1 MSYFSLSKFQT
12 EVRTR
17 GVAKQNRFEVFI
29 NTPAK
34 ILENARFRNINL
46 VSLFCESASLPPIG
60 IGVKQQR
67 IYGPAYQ
74 RPSTIDYGGDGMAMT
89 FLMDQQMDIKAFFD
103 CWMAIVINPV
113 NYNVNYQ
120 SDYVTD
126 IGIYQLNEKNETTYS
141 ILLTDAFPKSYNLL
155 EVNNSSQN
163 SLHKLSVNFVYRKA
177 IPNHAGGL
185 NDKLYPY
192 DTIRNGSMIDTE
204 ATPAESATGNFN
216 RLTKQAF

>member
-29 NTPAK
+29 NPPSK
-34 ILENARFRNINL
+34 ILENARFRDINL

-74 RPSTIDYGGDGMAMT
+74 RPSTLDYGGDGMAMT

-103 CWMAIVINPV
+103 CWMAIIINPI

-120 SDYVTD
+120 SDYVSD
-126 IGIYQLNEKNETTYS
+126 IGIYQLNERNETTYS
-141 ILLTDAFPKSYNLL
+141 VLLTDAFPKSYNLL
-155 EVNNSSQN
+155 DVNNSSQN
-163 SLHKLSVNFVYRKA
+163 SMHKLSVNFVYRKA
-177 IPNHAGGL
+177 IPNHVGGL

-192 DTIRNGSMIDTE
+192 DTIRNGSVPEMVPVEVKAPTYN
-204 ATPAESATGNFN
+204 P
-216 RLTKQAF
+216 LTKEVTN

>member
-12 EVRTR
+12 EIRTR

-29 NTPAK
+29 NPPSK
-34 ILENARFRNINL
+34 ILENARFRDINL

-74 RPSTIDYGGDGMAMT
+74 RPSTLDYGGDGMAMT

-103 CWMAIVINPV
+103 CWMAIIINPI

-120 SDYVTD
+120 SDYVSD
-126 IGIYQLNEKNETTYS
+126 IGIYQLNERNETTYS
-141 ILLTDAFPKSYNLL
+141 VLLTDAFPKSYNLL
-155 EVNNSSQN
+155 DVSNSSQN
-163 SLHKLSVNFVYRKA
+163 SMHKLSVNFVYRKA
-177 IPNHAGGL
+177 IPNHVGGL

-192 DTIRNGSMIDTE
+192 DTIRNGSVPEMVPVEVKAPTYN
-204 ATPAESATGNFN
+204 P
-216 RLTKQAF
+216 LTKEVTN

>member
-12 EVRTR
+12 EIRTR

-29 NTPAK
+29 NPPSK
-34 ILENARFRNINL
+34 ILENARFRDINL

-74 RPSTIDYGGDGMAMT
+74 RPSTLDYGGDGMAMT

-103 CWMAIVINPV
+103 CWMAIIINPI

-120 SDYVTD
+120 SDYVSD
-126 IGIYQLNEKNETTYS
+126 IGIYQLNERNETTYS
-141 ILLTDAFPKSYNLL
+141 VLLTDAFPKSYNLL
-155 EVNNSSQN
+155 DVNNSSQN
-163 SLHKLSVNFVYRKA
+163 SMHKLSVNFVYRKA
-177 IPNHAGGL
+177 IPNHVGGL

-192 DTIRNGSMIDTE
+192 DTIRNGSVPEMVPVEVKAPTYN
-204 ATPAESATGNFN
+204 P
-216 RLTKQAF
+216 LTKEVTN